1 LHYPLAIYFIREVR
15 LELFTNLKTLGK
27 GIPMKR
33 KYILIVLLLA
43 VFVFPLGGSV
53 NRVNAEVETP
63 GLTKCN
69 QNAQQI
75 RALMSATCKYANNFY
90 DEVEDMVF
98 PYQQIQI
105 NMQIK
110 SANLIDYA
118 CDESFKET
126 STLDVC
132 TGYWNE
138 MCKGAREL
146 ELQNNETEG
155 VLIDRISTTSGNES
169 EKGNALEDKIQKIKN
184 MYCSQ

>member
-1 LHYPLAIYFIREVR
+1 
-15 LELFTNLKTLGK
+15 
-27 GIPMKR
+27 MKR
-33 KYILIVLLLA
+33 KLILIVLLLA
-43 VFVFPLGGSV
+43 VFVFPLGGI
-53 NRVNAEVETP
+53 NLVNAEVVTP
-63 GLTKCN
+63 GLIKCN
-69 QNAQQI
+69 QDAQQM
-75 RALMSATCKYANNFY
+75 RDLMSATCKYANSFY

-146 ELQNNETEG
+146 EMQSNETDG
-155 VLIDRISTTSGNES
+155 VLIDRISTINAGES
-169 EKGNALEDKIQKIKN
+169 KKEKRKDFEEKIQKIKN
-184 MYCSQ
+184 MSCSQ